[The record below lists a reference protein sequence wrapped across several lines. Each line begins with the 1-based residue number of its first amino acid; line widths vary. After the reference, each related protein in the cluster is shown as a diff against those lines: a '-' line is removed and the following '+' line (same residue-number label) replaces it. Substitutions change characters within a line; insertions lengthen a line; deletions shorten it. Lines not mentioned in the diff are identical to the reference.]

1 MGRTVW
7 LATRVGRWAASGLV
21 FGAVSLGVVAPV
33 AAQTVDPGTYTGVT
47 PPQVGSVQTGVAS
60 AQLAAPTSG
69 TSSLPFTGTDV
80 GSVQTGVASAQL
92 AAPTSGTSS
101 LPFTGTDAVELAAI
115 GVVLIG
121 GGFVLRVSA
130 RRRQV

>member
-1 MGRTVW
+1 MGKTVS
-7 LATRVGRWAASGLV
+7 LARRVGRWAASGLV

-60 AQLAAPTSG
+60 VQLAAPTS
-69 TSSLPFTGTDV
+69 D
-80 GSVQTGVASAQL
+80 
-92 AAPTSGTSS
+92 TSS
-101 LPFTGTDAVELAAI
+101 LPFTGTDAVELAAV

-121 GGFVLRVSA
+121 GGFVLRISV